1 MMRIEERQ
9 REQERVGAVVSFG
22 SAWRSAIA
30 FNWATNALILIN
42 HLRKMDQREL
52 AAAAAAFSH
61 REWES
66 LLCKKASALRES
78 VINKVLVRHINVHF
92 DQ

>member
-9 REQERVGAVVSFG
+9 RERERVVSWLC
-22 SAWRSAIA
+22 SARSAIA
-30 FNWATNALILIN
+30 FNWAANALILIN

-52 AAAAAAFSH
+52 AAAAFSH
-61 REWES
+61 QEWES

-78 VINKVLVRHINVHF
+78 VINKVLVRLALTRSL
-92 DQ
+92 